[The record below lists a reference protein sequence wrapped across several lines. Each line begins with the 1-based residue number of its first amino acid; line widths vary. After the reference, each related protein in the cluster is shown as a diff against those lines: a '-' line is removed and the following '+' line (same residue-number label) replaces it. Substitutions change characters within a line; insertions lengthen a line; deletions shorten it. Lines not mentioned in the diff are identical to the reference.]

1 MPISHMAASPTRLAN
16 FTTIPVNPDL
26 ALKLDPPGSAVFNNN
41 ARFRLHVGT
50 REFSFDDAIYNSGI
64 QTNTW
69 SGVPALSWSVGDMV
83 AVKLVEFPVGTLGV
97 ASVAVSSSPAA
108 GAVYK
113 SGESIAITVT
123 FNAAVTVTGTP
134 RFALDLGG
142 ETRHAA
148 YASGSGT
155 EELVFSY
162 TVAGGDA
169 DSDGISWA
177 AGSLAL
183 DGGAIRFTT
192 DVATDRVD
200 AGLGHD
206 AQAALSDHKVDAAA
220 PRLVESAR
228 VKGAELVLSF
238 SEELTAAANLA
249 NGAFTV
255 KKTPAGGAETT
266 LALTGSPSISGR
278 TVTLTLATA
287 AAVTATDT
295 DVKVSYAKPGTDNG
309 NRLEDGAGNEVADF
323 TDEAVVNVLA
333 DSTPPELSTS
343 SPAVLAADGLTLT
356 LTYNEALDASSV
368 PAATAF
374 TVEATPAGGAE
385 EAVAL
390 AGTGPVRVSGRTVVL
405 TLARQVAHGDAAVKV
420 SYGGPG
426 TGAAVEDLNGNDA
439 GAFTDRAVTNGSAVP
454 RVSIEA
460 VHADATPYLAQPEF
474 KVTRS
479 NTDADDALV
488 VNIAITQAVDYL
500 DLTAQT
506 LTIPAGPPRRRGRFG
521 AITRA
526 TPAATWWPRWR
537 VAMTTCRRLRRTTR
551 RRCG

>member
-1 MPISHMAASPTRLAN
+1 M
-16 FTTIPVNPDL
+16 
-26 ALKLDPPGSAVFNNN
+26 
-41 ARFRLHVGT
+41 
-50 REFSFDDAIYNSGI
+50 
-64 QTNTW
+64 
-69 SGVPALSWSVGDMV
+69 
-83 AVKLVEFPVGTLGV
+83 
-97 ASVAVSSSPAA
+97 AVSSSPAA

-155 EELVFSY
+155 KELVFSY
-162 TVAGGDA
+162 TVADGDA

-177 AGSLAL
+177 AGRLGL
-183 DGGAIRFTT
+183 DGGAIRFKT
-192 DVATDRVD
+192 DVAADRVD
-200 AGLGHD
+200 ADLGHD
-206 AQAALSDHKVDAAA
+206 AQVTLSDHKVDAAA
-220 PRLVESAR
+220 PRLESAT
-228 VKGAELVLSF
+228 ANATELVLSF
-238 SEELTAAANLA
+238 SEELAAAANLA

-266 LALTGSPSISGR
+266 LALTGSPSVSGS
-278 TVTLTLATA
+278 TVTLTLASA
-287 AAVTATDT
+287 PAVTATDT
-295 DVKVSYAKPGTDNG
+295 DMKVSYAKPGTDNG

-323 TDEAVVNVLA
+323 TDERVFNSLGEIE
-333 DSTPPELSTS
+333 PPALSTTI
-343 SPAVLAADGLTLT
+343 PAVLAADGLTLT

-385 EAVAL
+385 EEVAL

-405 TLARQVAHGDAAVKV
+405 TLARPVAHGDAAVKV
-420 SYGGPG
+420 SYAGPG

-460 VHADATPYLAQPEF
+460 VHADATPWFANPEF

-500 DLTAQT
+500 DLDRADPHHSGRGHHGDGDVSEHLQRQHQRRPGGRGGGWRRP
-506 LTIPAGPPRRRGRFG
+506 PAGGCAEPRGDGADEGAGRGQGRGGG
-521 AITRA
+521 AVSE
-526 TPAATWWPRWR
+526 R
-537 VAMTTCRRLRRTTR
+537 VL
-551 RRCG
+551 GGGG

>member
-1 MPISHMAASPTRLAN
+1 M
-16 FTTIPVNPDL
+16 
-26 ALKLDPPGSAVFNNN
+26 
-41 ARFRLHVGT
+41 
-50 REFSFDDAIYNSGI
+50 
-64 QTNTW
+64 
-69 SGVPALSWSVGDMV
+69 
-83 AVKLVEFPVGTLGV
+83 
-97 ASVAVSSSPAA
+97 
-108 GAVYK
+108 
-113 SGESIAITVT
+113 
-123 FNAAVTVTGTP
+123 
-134 RFALDLGG
+134 
-142 ETRHAA
+142 
-148 YASGSGT
+148 
-155 EELVFSY
+155 FSY

-177 AGSLAL
+177 ADSLDL
-183 DGGAIRFTT
+183 NGGAIRFTT
-192 DVATDRVD
+192 DAAADRVD

-206 AQAALSDHKVDAAA
+206 AQAALPDHKVGTAT
-220 PRLVESAR
+220 PRLESAR

-238 SEELTAAANLA
+238 SEELATAANLA

-266 LALTGSPSISGR
+266 LALTGSPSVSGS

-287 AAVTATDT
+287 SAVTATDT
-295 DVKVSYAKPGTDNG
+295 DVKVSYDKPDTDNG

-323 TDEAVVNVLA
+323 TDEAVANVLA
-333 DSTPPELSTS
+333 DTTPPELSTT

-356 LTYNEALDASSV
+356 LTYNETLEASSV

-385 EAVAL
+385 EEVAL

-420 SYGGPG
+420 SYAGPG

-439 GAFTDRAVTNGSAVP
+439 GAFTDLAVINGSAVP

-460 VHADATPYLAQPEF
+460 VHADATPYLAYPEF

-500 DLTAQT
+500 NLTAQT
-506 LTIPAGPPRRRGRFG
+506 LTIPAG
-521 AITRA
+521 A
-526 TPAATWWPRWR
+526 TTATGTFSERLTTATSAATWWPRWR
-537 VAMTTCRRLRRTTR
+537 VATTTCRRLRRTTR